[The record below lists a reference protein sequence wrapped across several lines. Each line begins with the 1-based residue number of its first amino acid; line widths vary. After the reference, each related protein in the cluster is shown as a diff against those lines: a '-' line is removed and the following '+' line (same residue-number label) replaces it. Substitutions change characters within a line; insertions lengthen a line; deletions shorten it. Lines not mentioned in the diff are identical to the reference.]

1 MLVFSRLQSCF
12 WLRREIS
19 FRTKGRVYQAV
30 VRLILLGCE
39 ARPVRVADQNKLG
52 GFNNDSIR
60 RILRLR
66 RRDYVPFVELRRH
79 LCLISI
85 PVVHAQTRL
94 RWFGHAVRRPE
105 GELIKDL
112 LLPQRGAD
120 ELEAT

>member
-1 MLVFSRLQSCF
+1 MLGVF
-12 WLRREIS
+12 
-19 FRTKGRVYQAV
+19 
-30 VRLILLGCE
+30 
-39 ARPVRVADQNKLG
+39 D
-52 GFNNDSIR
+52 NDSTS

-85 PVVHAQTRL
+85 PVVH

-112 LLPQRGAD
+112 LLPKRLARGAD